1 MFQRGDGQNA
11 LFRGR
16 ARRETVP
23 DTVSSQMLANDL
35 AKFTLE

>member
-1 MFQRGDGQNA
+1 MAKMRYLEWDA
-11 LFRGR
+11 